1 MIKIKL
7 WSFRMKMHVL
17 QQSEWLWG
25 YCHGAKGRT
34 RSRREEGHNE
44 SEHGVFLRHAEPGGE
59 GEDWRSPAIGSEMKG
74 LPSESSRVSQ
84 CLFERETVSKEALC
98 QPLKKDGQQDTGK
111 ELEWEKQKGR
121 KAETNTRRKE
131 VNIADFFTVPFLL
144 AAWIEKEGKEKEPAG
159 GEG

>member
-1 MIKIKL
+1 
-7 WSFRMKMHVL
+7 
-17 QQSEWLWG
+17 
-25 YCHGAKGRT
+25 
-34 RSRREEGHNE
+34 
-44 SEHGVFLRHAEPGGE
+44 
-59 GEDWRSPAIGSEMKG
+59 MKG

-121 KAETNTRRKE
+121 KAETTTRRKE

-144 AAWIEKEGKEKEPAG
+144 AA
-159 GEG
+159 